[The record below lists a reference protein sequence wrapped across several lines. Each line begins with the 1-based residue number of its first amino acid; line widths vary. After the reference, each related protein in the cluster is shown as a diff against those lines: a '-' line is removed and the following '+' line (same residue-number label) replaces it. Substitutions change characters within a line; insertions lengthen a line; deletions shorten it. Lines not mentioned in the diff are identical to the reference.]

1 MTNAHNPKLRN
12 LMYSLVT
19 SRMAA
24 IQIEARD
31 HGTFDGDEFALLYTL
46 FTELAP
52 PEDLFK
58 VEKSLIDLGLLVPST
73 ATFNA

>member
-1 MTNAHNPKLRN
+1 MTNQQNTKLRSV
-12 LMYSLVT
+12 MYSLVIN
-19 SRMAA
+19 RMAA

-52 PEDLFK
+52 PQDLFK
-58 VEKSLIDLGLLVPST
+58 VEKSLIDLGLLVPTT